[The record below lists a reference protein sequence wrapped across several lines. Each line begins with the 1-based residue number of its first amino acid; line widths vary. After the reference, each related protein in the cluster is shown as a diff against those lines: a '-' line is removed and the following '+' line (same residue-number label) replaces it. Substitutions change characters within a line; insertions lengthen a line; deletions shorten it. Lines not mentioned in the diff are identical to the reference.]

1 MQVPIACL
9 SAIGTFL
16 SGRISDSP
24 SSSGMASG
32 ESLLFIFPIRTERQ
46 LSFATFSPPSV
57 IVSRYLMLK
66 SLRLQGL
73 KVVKLRMISPY
84 LYPVQMAFVRGTDTV
99 CTGKDCRPFSRQTVS
114 LEKFFRTCTT
124 PLGENALYA
133 AHSVGALSRLTN
145 DLG

>member
-1 MQVPIACL
+1 
-9 SAIGTFL
+9 
-16 SGRISDSP
+16 
-24 SSSGMASG
+24 
-32 ESLLFIFPIRTERQ
+32 
-46 LSFATFSPPSV
+46 
-57 IVSRYLMLK
+57 MLK

-114 LEKFFRTCTT
+114 LEKFFRTCST

-133 AHSVGALSRLTN
+133 AHSVGVLSRLTN